1 MTNFVLVETLFWKK
15 PNSYPMTSSRTA
27 MSRSVE
33 QVFVFVRKSERAT
46 FRCNKTRDPVTKKYS
61 YASSF
66 IEAANNDGATES
78 TCRARFSTDFAKQ
91 VLSKY
96 LAKRK
101 RSTVVLDPFV
111 GSGEQSLVPD
121 SPLFTHTHTHATGTT
136 FRACADLG
144 FACVGVELVEAH
156 LDQTCVQGVPLTKPE
171 EEPQALGY
179 KRKRSEDV
187 ESPANFFGC
196 KIHRG
201 ADNCRLAMQ
210 SPERAF
216 GLEVLRQRWQIAK
229 KAMAGTQVLRSDVL
243 TTLNAPLSS
252 EEVKGAP
259 GALSKRKDNLLC
271 PQNFW
276 HDLALLALFTQKKS
290 VRIAGK
296 ISHAVTFT
304 C

>member
-1 MTNFVLVETLFWKK
+1 MELPSQPAGLGSQLIS
-15 PNSYPMTSSRTA
+15 P
-27 MSRSVE
+27 SRSFPSTW
-33 QVFVFVRKSERAT
+33 QRGSALLWFS
-46 FRCNKTRDPVTKKYS
+46 
-61 YASSF
+61 
-66 IEAANNDGATES
+66 IHLLAAVSNLWFPTHH
-78 TCRARFSTDFAKQ
+78 FSHTH
-91 VLSKY
+91 
-96 LAKRK
+96 
-101 RSTVVLDPFV
+101 
-111 GSGEQSLVPD
+111 
-121 SPLFTHTHTHATGTT
+121 THTHTHATGTT

>member
-121 SPLFTHTHTHATGTT
+121 SPLFTHTHTHTHQERRFAPVPILVSHVLESNWLKRTWTRHA
-136 FRACADLG
+136 FR
-144 FACVGVELVEAH
+144 
-156 LDQTCVQGVPLTKPE
+156 
-171 EEPQALGY
+171 
-179 KRKRSEDV
+179 
-187 ESPANFFGC
+187 GC
-196 KIHRG
+196 
-201 ADNCRLAMQ
+201 L
-210 SPERAF
+210 
-216 GLEVLRQRWQIAK
+216 
-229 KAMAGTQVLRSDVL
+229 
-243 TTLNAPLSS
+243 
-252 EEVKGAP
+252 
-259 GALSKRKDNLLC
+259 
-271 PQNFW
+271 
-276 HDLALLALFTQKKS
+276 
-290 VRIAGK
+290 
-296 ISHAVTFT
+296 
-304 C
+304 